1 MTLMDAQQYD
11 EARDRRRRKVIIV
24 AVLAGLLLAWVGYHV
39 RNYPERRA
47 ADKFFS
53 ALKLQNL
60 EAAYS
65 IWQQDPASKEHPYKY
80 PTYCYVDFSQYLYPS
95 NTCCTN
101 HVYL

>member
-24 AVLAGLLLAWVGYHV
+24 AVLAGLLLAWGGYHV

-47 ADKFFS
+47 ADKFFA
-53 ALKLQNL
+53 ALKLRNL

-65 IWQQDPASKEHPYKY
+65 IWQQDPTSNPHPLHV
-80 PTYCYVDFSQYLYPS
+80 PQHTSPPS
-95 NTCCTN
+95 PLNRLPATPHGT
-101 HVYL
+101 